1 MGKISFVL
9 FFKILRFIFIFSFF
23 GLFWVFLAVYG
34 LSLVAACRLSLVVL
48 RGLLLLH
55 SVGSRHMV
63 FGN

>member
-34 LSLVAACRLSLVVL
+34 LSLVAAYRLSLVVL